1 MKTFSLHDQDEE
13 ITLLAAPCNL
23 GGAAPEPL
31 RPETSGAGL
40 EGHGGV
46 APKPPIPLALPKGIE
61 RLVFFIGRGAWRA
74 EKGKK
79 REGLRPIIPEARN
92 APPKISIYFLT

>member
-1 MKTFSLHDQDEE
+1 MKQFQRHDQDVE
-13 ITLLAAPCNL
+13 ITLRTAPCHL

-61 RLVFFIGRGAWRA
+61 RLVFFIGWRA
-74 EKGKK
+74 LRVEKG
-79 REGLRPIIPEARN
+79 
-92 APPKISIYFLT
+92 

>member
-1 MKTFSLHDQDEE
+1 MNVL
-13 ITLLAAPCNL
+13 PCHL

-61 RLVFFIGRGAWRA
+61 RLVFFIVLFAWRNEEDA
-74 EKGKK
+74 PSAW
-79 REGLRPIIPEARN
+79 RESTWRLAWMLLVPGMDAPSTWRN
-92 APPKISIYFLT
+92 

>member
-1 MKTFSLHDQDEE
+1 MKQYKRHDQDVE
-13 ITLLAAPCNL
+13 ITLRTAPCHL

-31 RPETSGAGL
+31 RPETSGAVL

-61 RLVFFIGRGAWRA
+61 RLVFFMVW
-74 EKGKK
+74 ENV
-79 REGLRPIIPEARN
+79 RN
-92 APPKISIYFLT
+92 ENE